1 MVSMLSAVRR
11 LICLVELCRTLV
23 HVTKDWDPLGINER
37 SMDKPG
43 KGKNRDTEVIMT
55 RLELLRELLDTTSIL
70 ADFVFLVGRLH
81 LLPLSQLTIKR
92 LDKLATL
99 TTLTSSTIGLVQIA
113 QSNRDIYREGRES
126 LNSSTRLSHC
136 RFLINDML
144 LNHRI
149 DSQGNGRAGRA
160 IGAE

>member
-11 LICLVELCRTLV
+11 LISLIELCRTLGD
-23 HVTKDWDPLGINER
+23 VTKDWDPLGINER
-37 SMDKPG
+37 SMDKTG
-43 KGKNRDTEVIMT
+43 KGKSRDTEVIMT

-81 LLPLSQLTIKR
+81 LLPLSQLTIER

-113 QSNRDIYREGRES
+113 QSTGDIYREGRES
-126 LNSSTRLSHC
+126 LNSSARLSHC

-144 LNHRI
+144 MNHRI
-149 DSQGNGRAGRA
+149 DSQGDGRAGRA